1 MNFVKIDF
9 KFLGSMYW
17 RFDEGIQHVELDY
30 PRDLSMWKGVPE
42 NFDAVFQVTKPNLN
56 LNNPHHFS

>member
-1 MNFVKIDF
+1 
-9 KFLGSMYW
+9 MYW

-42 NFDAVFQVTKPNLN
+42 NFDAVFQVNKNIYYVAVFQVKLKFSNLN
-56 LNNPHHFS
+56 

>member
-1 MNFVKIDF
+1 MNLVKIDF
-9 KFLGSMYW
+9 KLLGSMYW

-42 NFDAVFQVTKPNLN
+42 NFDAVFQVTKPN
-56 LNNPHHFS
+56 